1 MAIRAKLVIIFFAF
15 IIVPMFLL
23 WARWQDT
30 AIQSIK
36 SVLSQELA
44 QRARE
49 ISDQITVIL
58 EKDKA
63 QVLKLTQTQGMVKY
77 ARGAQQS
84 TQVLPDRELR
94 VDLAAFLLANQ
105 PKYFEMIGV
114 NRQGN
119 PLFKIETQP
128 DPNGLIK
135 PSIIEGG
142 FSSDDLVTMPSGFA
156 EAASDVVFATD
167 IQQDANGAYLQLIA
181 PLRDEAKNITSA
193 LVIKMR
199 AEELMSEA
207 VGPHPVASPSRPR
220 TPQPEAIIL
229 SPQGTVL
236 FAADASKQWRPYG
249 EAFREL
255 QRPMAEL
262 IKEANENKADK
273 NKADENKNSDWQPW
287 LVRHR
292 LREANPPLSIFMV
305 ENYSAAIDQLESDS
319 YVLLA
324 LTMLLVIVAML
335 TLYYLISSITESIR
349 KVTRGARAIATGNL
363 GHQIKIKAKDETRVL
378 AESFNRMA
386 SRLREMIRKEGEQK
400 QFESFARLSAVLT
413 HDLKNQILS
422 LSLLV
427 SNMERKFHREG
438 FREDAMRT
446 LSETVN
452 NLQNLVSKLSDPRTP
467 TKRIREKSNLS
478 QLVERVIQRTAAQA
492 PTKYQVSSQLMPELV
507 ANVDGKAIERV
518 IENLVINAL
527 EAMPEGG
534 ALRVT
539 TKTDNGHAVVA
550 VADSGKGMTDDFVRD
565 RLFHP
570 FATTKKKGIG
580 LGLYSCRDIV
590 EQHGGR
596 IDVSSKVDVGTEFR
610 MVLPMQT
617 EEQKAEAKPATV

>member
-30 AIQSIK
+30 AVGSIK
-36 SVLSQELA
+36 SVLRQELTDRT
-44 QRARE
+44 RA
-49 ISDQITVIL
+49 ISDQIDANLSTDKTEIL
-58 EKDKA
+58 KF
-63 QVLKLTQTQGMVKY
+63 TQQTALRNY
-77 ARGAQQS
+77 ARAVQQS
-84 TQVLPDRELR
+84 TQALPDRTLSY
-94 VDLAAFLLANQ
+94 DLSAFLLANQ
-105 PKYFEMIGV
+105 QKYSSLSAV
-114 NRQGN
+114 NRQGV
-119 PLFKIETQP
+119 PLFKIEIQA
-128 DPNGLIK
+128 DANGLAK
-135 PSIIEGG
+135 PFIAEKD
-142 FSSDDLVTMPSGFA
+142 FSADDRIGMPAGFA
-156 EAASDVVFATD
+156 EAASDVVFVTEVQPD
-167 IQQDANGAYLQLIA
+167 GTEPMLQLIA
-181 PLRDEAKNITSA
+181 PLRDEGNNIAAA
-193 LVIKMR
+193 LVLNMR
-199 AEELMSEA
+199 VEQLLSEA
-207 VGPHPVASPSRPR
+207 VGPRQIIKPGRAR
-220 TPQPEAIIL
+220 TAHPEAIIL
-229 SPQGTVL
+229 APQGTVL
-236 FAADASKQWRPYG
+236 YASDASKQGRPYT
-249 EAFREL
+249 EAFREI
-255 QRPMAEL
+255 QRPMTEI
-262 IKEANENKADK
+262 IKDADK
-273 NKADENKNSDWQPW
+273 DTDEWSPW

-292 LREANPPLSIFMV
+292 LHEASPRLSIYMV
-305 ENYSAAIDQLESDS
+305 ENYSGAVDQLEFSS

-335 TLYYLISSITESIR
+335 TLYYLISSITDSIR

-363 GHQIKIKAKDETRVL
+363 GYQIKVKAKDETRVL

-427 SNMERKFHREG
+427 NNMERKFNREG

-452 NLQNLVSKLSDPRTP
+452 NLQGLVSKLSDPRTP
-467 TKRIREKSNLS
+467 TKRIREKSNLT
-478 QLVERVIQRTAAQA
+478 QLCERVLNRTAAQA
-492 PTKYQVSSQLMPELV
+492 ANKYQVSTQLMPELN

-527 EAMPEGG
+527 EAMPNGG
-534 ALRVT
+534 SLRVAT
-539 TKTDNGHAVVA
+539 RQDNGNAIIA
-550 VADSGKGMTDDFVRD
+550 VADSGKGMTEDFVRE

-610 MVLPMQT
+610 IVLPQQQ
-617 EEQKAEAKPATV
+617 EESKPESQVAAV

>member
-30 AIQSIK
+30 AVGSIK
-36 SVLSQELA
+36 SVLKQELA
-44 QRARE
+44 DRARE
-49 ISDQITVIL
+49 ISDQIDENLAIQ
-58 EKDKA
+58 KA
-63 QVLKLTQTQGMVKY
+63 QILKLTQQSALRNY
-77 ARGAQQS
+77 ARAAQQS
-84 TQVLPDRELR
+84 AQVLPDRALSY
-94 VDLAAFLLANQ
+94 DLSAFLLANQ
-105 PKYFEMIGV
+105 QKYSALIGV
-114 NRQGN
+114 NRQGA
-119 PLFKIETQP
+119 PLFKLEIQS
-128 DPNGLIK
+128 DANGLAK
-135 PSIIEGG
+135 PYLIERD
-142 FSSDDLVTMPSGFA
+142 FSSDDIVGMPQGFSD
-156 EAASDVVFATD
+156 AASDVVFTTAVQAD
-167 IQQDANGAYLQLIA
+167 NNGAYLHLIA
-181 PLRDEAKNITSA
+181 PLRDDGNNITSA

-199 AEELMSEA
+199 AEQLVTEA
-207 VGPHPVASPSRPR
+207 VGPRPVAKPSRVR
-220 TPQPEAIIL
+220 TSRPEAIIL
-229 SPQGTVL
+229 TPQGTVIY
-236 FAADASKQWRPYG
+236 AADATKQWRPYT

-255 QRPMAEL
+255 QRPMASL
-262 IKEANENKADK
+262 LKESDKDAD
-273 NKADENKNSDWQPW
+273 SQPW
-287 LVRHR
+287 LIRHR
-292 LREANPPLSIFMV
+292 LRESSPPLSIFMI
-305 ENYSAAIDQLESDS
+305 ENYSGAIDQIEVSS

-335 TLYYLISSITESIR
+335 TLYYLISSITDSIR
-349 KVTRGARAIATGNL
+349 RVTSGARAIATGKL
-363 GHQIKIKAKDETRVL
+363 GHQIKVKAKDETRVL

-427 SNMERKFHREG
+427 NNMERKFHREG

-452 NLQNLVSKLSDPRTP
+452 NLQSLVSKLSDPRTP
-467 TKRIREKSNLS
+467 TKRIREKSNLT
-478 QLVERVIQRTAAQA
+478 QLCERVLNRTAAQA
-492 PTKYQVSSQLMPELV
+492 ANRYQVSTQLMPELN

-527 EAMPEGG
+527 EAMPNGG
-534 ALRVT
+534 SLRVAT
-539 TKTDNGHAVVA
+539 RQDNGNAIIA
-550 VADSGKGMTDDFVRD
+550 IADNGKGMTEDFVRE

-610 MVLPMQT
+610 IVLPQQT
-617 EEQKAEAKPATV
+617 EEQKTEAKAAAV

>member
-30 AIQSIK
+30 AVLSIK
-36 SVLSQELA
+36 SVLKQELTD
-44 QRARE
+44 RARE
-49 ISDQITVIL
+49 ISDQIDENL
-58 EKDKA
+58 AAQKA
-63 QVLKLTQTQGMVKY
+63 QILKL
-77 ARGAQQS
+77 AQQS
-84 TQVLPDRELR
+84 SLRNYAHAVQQTAMVLPDRTLSY
-94 VDLAAFLLANQ
+94 DLSAFLLANQ
-105 PKYFEMIGV
+105 QKYSALSAV
-114 NRQGN
+114 NRQGV
-119 PLFKIETQP
+119 PLFKIEIHP
-128 DPNGLIK
+128 DATGLMK
-135 PSIIEGG
+135 PFITDKDISA
-142 FSSDDLVTMPSGFA
+142 DDRIGMPTGFA
-156 EAASDVVFATD
+156 EAASDVVFATE
-167 IQQDANGAYLQLIA
+167 IQADTNEANLHLIA
-181 PLRDEAKNITSA
+181 PLRDDGNNVAGA

-199 AEELMSEA
+199 AEQLMSDA
-207 VGPHPVASPSRPR
+207 VGPRPVVKAGRGRTSR
-220 TPQPEAIIL
+220 PEAIVL
-229 SPQGTVL
+229 TPQGTVL
-236 FAADASKQWRPYG
+236 YSADATKQGRPYT

-255 QRPMAEL
+255 QRPMASL
-262 IKEANENKADK
+262 IKEVDG
-273 NKADENKNSDWQPW
+273 DVDSQTW
-287 LVRHR
+287 LIRHR
-292 LREANPPLSIFMV
+292 LREASPQLSIFMV
-305 ENYSAAIDQLESDS
+305 ENYSSAVDQIEFSS

-335 TLYYLISSITESIR
+335 TLYYLISSITDSIR

-363 GHQIKIKAKDETRVL
+363 GYQIKVKAKDETRVL

-427 SNMERKFHREG
+427 NNMERKFNREG

-452 NLQNLVSKLSDPRTP
+452 NLQGLVSKLSDPRTP
-467 TKRIREKSNLS
+467 TKRIREKSNLT
-478 QLVERVIQRTAAQA
+478 QLCERVLNRTAAQA
-492 PTKYQVSSQLMPELV
+492 ANKYQLSTQFMPELNV
-507 ANVDGKAIERV
+507 NVDGKAIERV

-527 EAMPEGG
+527 EAMPNGG
-534 ALRVT
+534 ALRVST
-539 TKTDNGHAVVA
+539 RQDNGNAIVA
-550 VADSGKGMTDDFVRD
+550 IADSGKGMTEDFVRE

-580 LGLYSCRDIV
+580 LGLYSCREVV

-610 MVLPMQT
+610 IVLPQHVEEPKT
-617 EEQKAEAKPATV
+617 ETQVATV